1 MGGREQGAVA
11 VSEAADY
18 FNEPNEHAALDD
30 PIRTTLRDMILAR
43 DHATP
48 RHLQRELGPS
58 EVAHPC
64 MKKMAYGIAE
74 VPPTNPPYD
83 PLASIIGTATHT
95 WLESAAVHANM
106 VLGRTRWLTETRVE
120 VAPGL
125 SGSCD
130 LYDTDTDTVIDWK
143 VPGTLR
149 FTKYKKD
156 PGPVYKTQVQMYGLG
171 FAKMGFTPQT
181 VAIAFVP
188 RGKTLRSMHVWSAP
202 YDEAVAQQA
211 VARRQAVIE
220 MMDEFDVENNPERY
234 EWFATEPYDCQF
246 CPWWS
251 PRPSTAL
258 QCKGDQ

>member
-1 MGGREQGAVA
+1 MT
-11 VSEAADY
+11 EAADF

-30 PIRTTLRDMILAR
+30 PIRTGLRDMILAR
-43 DHATP
+43 DAATP
-48 RHLQRELGPS
+48 RHMQRELGPS
-58 EVAHPC
+58 DVAHPC
-64 MKKMAYGIAE
+64 MRRMAYGITEADRS
-74 VPPTNPPYD
+74 NPPFD

-95 WLESAAVHANM
+95 WLESAAQHANT
-106 VLGRTRWLTETRVE
+106 VLGYDRWITERRVE

-130 LYDTDTDTVIDWK
+130 LYDCDTQTVIDWK

-149 FTKYKKD
+149 FAKYKKD

-171 FAKMGFTPQT
+171 FTRAGFPVET

-220 MMDEFDVENNPERY
+220 MMDEFDVEKNPDRFQ
-234 EWFATEPYDCQF
+234 WFPTSPYDCEF

-251 PRPSTAL
+251 PRPSTGL
-258 QCKGDQ
+258 QCDGKETTQGK